1 MSTLKLNFSLFRMNY
16 AVAKLLEYGANP
28 NLIDVHGH
36 SSLYIATMKN
46 HENIIALLITHEA
59 ELSLSEIL
67 SASTLCR
74 IVYDG
79 DNALLQRFIKAKI
92 QVNAADYDKRTAA
105 HIAAS
110 QGNLA
115 ALKLLV
121 EAGADSSLKDQWGNG
136 VRSEAEMSK
145 SGKVLEY
152 LDSLDVLM

>member
-1 MSTLKLNFSLFRMNY
+1 MNY

-28 NLIDVHGH
+28 NLIDVH
-36 SSLYIATMKN
+36 TK
-46 HENIIALLITHEA
+46 
-59 ELSLSEIL
+59 
-67 SASTLCR
+67 
-74 IVYDG
+74 
-79 DNALLQRFIKAKI
+79 Q
-92 QVNAADYDKRTAA
+92 TAA

-110 QGNLA
+110 EGNLT

-121 EAGADSSLKDQWGNG
+121 EAGADLSLKDRWRNG

>member
-1 MSTLKLNFSLFRMNY
+1 MNY

-28 NLIDVHGH
+28 NLIDVH
-36 SSLYIATMKN
+36 TK
-46 HENIIALLITHEA
+46 
-59 ELSLSEIL
+59 
-67 SASTLCR
+67 
-74 IVYDG
+74 
-79 DNALLQRFIKAKI
+79 Q
-92 QVNAADYDKRTAA
+92 TAA

-110 QGNLA
+110 EGNLA

-121 EAGADSSLKDQWGNG
+121 EAGADLSLKDRWGNG

>member
-1 MSTLKLNFSLFRMNY
+1 MNY

-28 NLIDVHGH
+28 NLIDVHGY

-74 IVYDG
+74 IVHDG

-110 QGNLA
+110 EGNLT

-121 EAGADSSLKDQWGNG
+121 EAGADLSLKDRWGNG